1 MKSSPPSLQ
10 DLIERAGRRYA
21 ASIGEEYIEDPF
33 RRMREAPH
41 QGGYAHITPEEWAA
55 YDRAMAEWQARRRVA
70 SDEKEAK
77 Q

>member
-1 MKSSPPSLQ
+1 VTSVSLLRQ
-10 DLIERAGRRYA
+10 VSRAGSSRHA
-21 ASIGEEYIEDPF
+21 ASIGEAYIEDPF

>member
-1 MKSSPPSLQ
+1 
-10 DLIERAGRRYA
+10 
-21 ASIGEEYIEDPF
+21 
-33 RRMREAPH
+33 MREAPH